1 MTATAYSSVWD
12 LDVFFKGGSNSA
24 EFQQHLQITRKHID
38 SFSNVIHKWEP
49 SNSAA
54 DAAEISEIIELFQQ
68 TARKVRQAGAFVSCL
83 QAQNTEDKKAKDLR
97 GATTE
102 LSAGFQ
108 NALTVF
114 DQKLA
119 SLDQSAWEQIIN

>member
-1 MTATAYSSVWD
+1 MTVTAYSSVWD
-12 LDVFFKGGSNSA
+12 LDVFFKDGSDSA
-24 EFQQHLQITRKHID
+24 EFDQHLLETRKHID
-38 SFSNVIHKWEP
+38 SFFNQIHNWQP
-49 SNSAA
+49 ANSAA
-54 DAAEISEIIELFQQ
+54 DAAAISVIIELFQQ

-102 LSAGFQ
+102 LSAAFQ
-108 NALTVF
+108 NSLTAF

-119 SLDQSAWEQIIN
+119 SLDQNS